1 MYTSAKSAMMCA
13 GACRSCVSFCLD
25 CISQC
30 NQCPNTANAEHQAC
44 IAMCKECIFACE
56 ICIRACEQGSLAEMQ
71 SACGICMDVCDKCAQ
86 SCLSLAAAC
95 TNCSSACS
103 MCANGCADCARE
115 CSAMVS
121 ETKKPDMAEMKN
133 NLKAVLESPYE
144 LVVEN
149 HIVLFG
155 GRDLTGHAIGENQ
168 DGSLGEYFSKATD
181 LESDYTKTGRLY
193 VDFEHGQD
201 PDSIGNNNDTVLGF
215 VDWKTA
221 QVDDE
226 GVIVRRVLNR
236 RHRYM
241 KWLEPLIKA
250 GLVGNSSQSVR
261 DQIEKAEDG
270 EIKRWALKRDT
281 LTFTPMEP
289 RMIDSNAITALKAL
303 ADDIPYYKALLPE
316 LLLEF
321 PPDSKPPD
329 TALPDK
335 DDKPNVKT
343 IEVKTEKKKMDT
355 KEEKAVEQP
364 DYKRLIAEGIAEALK
379 AQEDA
384 KVAKAARE
392 AELKTVADAAYK
404 QALEDVK
411 TNKATSYHTTEK
423 FDDDNDGVQAFKSWM
438 TTGEKNQGLITPDS
452 SFEKIKDGKAAWN
465 VTTGSSGG
473 FLVPDPLYNQII
485 AKRNLGS
492 WVRQMP
498 VQSFQTPSDH
508 LLVPRE
514 STSHTNFVLTAEA
527 ATYNEDEGTVT
538 QKDLILYKYTK
549 STKVNEE
556 FLSYQGTNWE
566 SWFSTAMGRAVAT
579 TENTIY
585 TTGTG
590 TAEPEGVVT
599 GATVA
604 NTTATTDV
612 ILGSELS
619 ALCGF
624 LGAGYA
630 VAPECGFLM
639 NNKTKWYIRGITS
652 SAGGFLYQQT
662 PDGNM
667 GQDNLLGFKVVVD
680 DDVVT
685 YTTASSKCV
694 VFGNYNYYGVV
705 EKPGMI
711 IQRNPYLYM
720 ATGQIGIFA
729 SIFRG
734 GGVLQ
739 GEAFYYLTNAA

>member
-1 MYTSAKSAMMCA
+1 MN
-13 GACRSCVSFCLD
+13 D
-25 CISQC
+25 
-30 NQCPNTANAEHQAC
+30 
-44 IAMCKECIFACE
+44 
-56 ICIRACEQGSLAEMQ
+56 EMRNKIKQ
-71 SACGICMDVCDKCAQ
+71 Y
-86 SCLSLAAAC
+86 
-95 TNCSSACS
+95 
-103 MCANGCADCARE
+103 
-115 CSAMVS
+115 
-121 ETKKPDMAEMKN
+121 MKN
-133 NLKAVLESPYE
+133 PKMSERMRDIDLDNMSDEEAQAMLDKMDKMSGKSNPLKSVLESPYE

-155 GRDLTGHAIGENQ
+155 GRDLTGHALGENG
-168 DGSLGEYFSKATD
+168 DGSLGEYFSKTTD

-193 VDFEHGQD
+193 VDFEHGRD
-201 PDSIGNNNDTVLGF
+201 PDAIGNNSDTVLGY

-221 QVDDE
+221 VVDDE

-236 RHRYM
+236 RHKYM
-241 KWLEPLIKA
+241 KWLEPLIRA
-250 GLVGNSSQSVR
+250 GMVGNSSQSVGS
-261 DQIEKAEDG
+261 QIEKGEDG
-270 EIKRWALKRDT
+270 EIKKWALKRDT

-289 RMIDSNAITALKAL
+289 RMIDTNAMVALKSL
-303 ADDIPYYKALLPE
+303 AEDIPYYKAILSE
-316 LLLEF
+316 LI
-321 PPDSKPPD
+321 PPD

-335 DDKPNVKT
+335 DDNKNIQP

-364 DYKRLIAEGIAEALK
+364 DYKSLIAEGIAQAMK
-379 AQEDA
+379 DQEDA
-384 KVAKAARE
+384 KAAQAAKN
-392 AELKTVADAAYK
+392 AELKAVADAAYK

-411 TNKATSYHTTEK
+411 SNKAPMYHTTEK
-423 FDDDNDGVQAFKSWM
+423 TDDDNDGVGAFKHWM
-438 TTGEKNQGLITPDS
+438 QTGEKNQGLIVPDS
-452 SFEKIKDGKAAWN
+452 SFDKIPNGKAAWN
-465 VTTGSSGG
+465 VTTGQSGA

-485 AKRNLGS
+485 DKRNLAS
-492 WVRQMP
+492 WVRQLP
-498 VQSFQTPSDH
+498 VQQFQTPSDH

-527 ATYNEDEGTVT
+527 AAYDQNEGTVS

-549 STKVNEE
+549 ATKVNEE

-566 SWFSTAMGRAVAT
+566 SWFANAMGRAVAT
-579 TENTIY
+579 TENEIY
-585 TTGTG
+585 TTGSG
-590 TAEPEGVVT
+590 TSQPEGVVT
-599 GATVA
+599 GASPA

-619 ALCGF
+619 TLFGF

-630 VAPECGFLM
+630 VAPECGVLM

-667 GQDNLLGFKVVVD
+667 ENDSLMGFKVVVND
-680 DDVVT
+680 DIVT

-694 VFGNYNYYGVV
+694 LFGNFNYYGVV

-711 IQRNPYLYM
+711 VQRNPYLYM
-720 ATGQIGIFA
+720 ANGQVGIFA

-739 GEAFYYLTNAA
+739 SEAFYYLTNAA